1 MLGQFLQ
8 QGKKMDV
15 ATMVTAGG
23 VAAYAAIGI
32 SYLAPELGFS
42 LQVIRE
48 VAVMF
53 ALAIAAPV
61 VIDFF
66 RKKPDAAR

>member
-1 MLGQFLQ
+1 MVAQLLQ
-8 QGKKMDV
+8 WGKKMDV
-15 ATMVTAGG
+15 ATMITAGG
-23 VAAYAAIGI
+23 IAAYAAIGI

-42 LQVIRE
+42 LHVIRE
-48 VAVMF
+48 MAVMV
-53 ALAIAAPV
+53 ALAIAAPI